1 MKFFR
6 FDFLDLA
13 CRQTGLILSRKA
25 NGFSLIELMVAVG
38 ILILINTMIFAKYP
52 EFSQKMALKRTSE
65 EIALTARQAQAYALG
80 IKRSAS
86 IGGDYFGFG
95 IHFDKSV
102 SNQKSLI
109 LFTDFGQGNSQ
120 PNKQYDGRGGCG
132 QPQTECFQEFK
143 IDTGDY
149 ISNLECDSCSGSVD
163 KLDIVYPRAT
173 SIAAISADGIVCGSC
188 SYSTVTIKSPGGK
201 EKYIKIWI
209 SGQISVE

>member
-1 MKFFR
+1 MKQR
-6 FDFLDLA
+6 
-13 CRQTGLILSRKA
+13 
-25 NGFSLIELMVAVG
+25 GFSLIELMVAVG

-95 IHFDKSV
+95 IHFDKSLAK
-102 SNQKSLI
+102 SKSLI
-109 LFTDFGQGNSQ
+109 LFTDSGAI
-120 PNKQYDGRGGCG
+120 PNKIYDVGDGCG
-132 QPQTECFQEFK
+132 GSSTECFQEFK

-149 ISNLECDSCSGSVD
+149 VSNIETCDSGGCDIITGD
-163 KLDIVYPRAT
+163 KLDVVYPRAT
-173 SIAAISADGIVCGSC
+173 SIATINNDDNV
-188 SYSTVTIKSPGGK
+188 SYARVTIKSPKGE
-201 EKYIKIWI
+201 EKRIKIWR